1 MGLDTIELVLAAE
14 KHFGV
19 SVPDEHA
26 EKTITVE
33 QFAQLLFELRG
44 QTSTPL
50 VYENVLLELQQL
62 VSKQFKIPIE
72 RVLPNAYFVKD
83 LGLN

>member
-1 MGLDTIELVLAAE
+1 MGLDTIELVLSSE

-19 SVPDEHA
+19 SVPDERA

-33 QFAQLLFELRG
+33 QFAQLLYELRT
-44 QTSTPL
+44 QTANPMPF
-50 VYENVLLELQQL
+50 ENVILELQQL

-72 RVLPNAYFVKD
+72 KVLPDAEFVKD
-83 LGLN
+83 LGLS